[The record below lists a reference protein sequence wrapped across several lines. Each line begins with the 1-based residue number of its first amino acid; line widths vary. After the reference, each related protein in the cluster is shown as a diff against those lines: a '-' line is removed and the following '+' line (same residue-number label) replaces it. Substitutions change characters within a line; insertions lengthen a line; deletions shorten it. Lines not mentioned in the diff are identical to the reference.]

1 MAIKELN
8 ARLPQKHDYEANWIK
23 AINFVPMKGEIIVYD
38 PEIDARGNV
47 AILPEGRTS
56 PYDYARFK
64 CGDGETKVND
74 LPFMF
79 AYLEDKIDDL
89 AEEVNTL
96 GQVLNE
102 KVSVEINGSQLVFT
116 K

>member
-1 MAIKELN
+1 MATKELN
-8 ARLPQKHDYEANWIK
+8 ARIPQKHDYEANWLK
-23 AINFVPMKGEIIVYD
+23 AVNFVPMKAEIIVYD
-38 PEIDARGNV
+38 PEIDARGNI

-74 LPFMF
+74 LPFIF
-79 AYLEDKIDDL
+79 GYLENKMDDL